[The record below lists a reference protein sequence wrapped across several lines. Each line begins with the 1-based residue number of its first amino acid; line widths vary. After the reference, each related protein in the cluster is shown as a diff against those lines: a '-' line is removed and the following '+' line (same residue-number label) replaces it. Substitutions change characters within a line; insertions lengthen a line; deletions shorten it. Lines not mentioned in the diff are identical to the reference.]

1 MSRISNEYREDL
13 ENPPLLVVCDLELFE
28 IHTNF
33 TGTAKQ
39 VYRFSLDDLLKNQ
52 ATADC
57 KLPPLEVLRAVF
69 TDPARLRP
77 DRSTTVTELTPFRIF
92 PTEVLYSLTRMCSST
107 RSLPSLLNASNFSNL
122 TPHYIVSTLKEGARA
137 SL

>member
-28 IHTNF
+28 IHANF

-52 ATADC
+52 ATVD
-57 KLPPLEVLRAVF
+57 
-69 TDPARLRP
+69 
-77 DRSTTVTELTPFRIF
+77 
-92 PTEVLYSLTRMCSST
+92 
-107 RSLPSLLNASNFSNL
+107 
-122 TPHYIVSTLKEGARA
+122 
-137 SL
+137 